1 MSEREEDEVAVDTG
15 TGTKR
20 KWRFPGEPK
29 DGTSPQMQSWID
41 AGQDVRNFFGGVGNF
56 FGDVGGF
63 FGGIRDN
70 FNRNRDAVRNY
81 DPNPVG
87 SLTPEQQQ
95 RIEGI
100 IAGTG
105 TRAFQDPLGLR
116 GLFGGFDIP
125 FGGGPSTQTIRATPD
140 GNQFDILSAS
150 LGLEQQAVQE
160 PASQT
165 FQDWLMANTGTFDET
180 PYRNYMNFLSEQ
192 DEETMARINAMYAQL
207 AGEAEA
213 NMQRISDIYGSAQA
227 TSGDVFGG
235 SAQNIED
242 AYASASQQAADQ
254 MARLGVEAAA
264 PAVFNPMALSQA
276 EAVSG
281 IEREGA
287 SALDALMRYGTTA
300 QDFGSQMA
308 QVGQQQGLEVTAS
321 IMRDIQR
328 RQAEAMFQMEQA
340 RANFDP
346 YSEAMQRMQMEQA
359 WNQMQNPQMDWRQ
372 QQAMADF
379 ESKLEGRDLS
389 TWESYYS
396 RNLTEENG
404 DQEKALARTVWEAS
418 MGMLGPGI
426 QQQVLNDP
434 ELAQYLQ

>member
-1 MSEREEDEVAVDTG
+1 MSEREGEEVAVDTG
-15 TGTKR
+15 TGTR
-20 KWRFPGEPK
+20 RRRRLGPRPTPPSLW
-29 DGTSPQMQSWID
+29 GTDTSDRGWGPSGISPTPPSTWAPPV
-41 AGQDVRNFFGGVGNF
+41 AGGSLGFGGATAERKSAL
-56 FGDVGGF
+56 D
-63 FGGIRDN
+63 
-70 FNRNRDAVRNY
+70 
-81 DPNPVG
+81 
-87 SLTPEQQQ
+87 
-95 RIEGI
+95 
-100 IAGTG
+100 IANEL
-105 TRAFQDPLGLR
+105 AAA
-116 GLFGGFDIP
+116 
-125 FGGGPSTQTIRATPD
+125 QTIRATPD
-140 GNQFDILSAS
+140 GANQFDILGAS
-150 LGLEQQAVQE
+150 LGLGQQAVQE
-160 PASQT
+160 PASKT
-165 FQDWLMANTGTFDET
+165 LQDYLLGNQFDET
-180 PYRNYMNFLSEQ
+180 PYRNYMDFLATQ

-207 AGEAEA
+207 AESAEG
-213 NMQRISDIYGSAQA
+213 NLQRIQDIYGSAQRQ
-227 TSGDVFGG
+227 SGDVFGG

-264 PAVFNPMALSQA
+264 PAVLNPMALSQA

-281 IEREGA
+281 IERAGA
-287 SALDALMRYGTTA
+287 GSLDALMRYGTTA

-346 YSEAMQRMQMEQA
+346 YSRAMQQMEA
-359 WNQMQNPQMDWRQ
+359 EMMFEQMQNPQMDWRQ

-379 ESKLEGRDLS
+379 ESKLESRDLS

-396 RNLTEENG
+396 RNLTQENG
-404 DQEKALARTVWEAS
+404 DQQKALRRTVWEAS